1 MQSIKFIGID
11 LAKSV
16 FQLALADNQH
26 HVVKSLRLSRSQF
39 KAYFHNH
46 PPVHIIMET
55 CGTAH
60 YWARVF
66 ISQGHQVSL
75 LPAQYVKAYVRRNK
89 TDHHDAVAL
98 IEAIRNHELHSVPVK
113 SEYQQALQ
121 SLHRLR
127 SQYMRT
133 RNSRINTLRGIL
145 REFGIIVPMGPAAAI
160 RQATEKLALLP
171 SIIMPSICAVID
183 EVQHLERLMKMIEK
197 QLKSEVKEDRILQNF
212 MKINGVGLLT
222 ATATRAA
229 IQSPEQFKNGRQFS
243 AWLGL
248 TPKEYSSGNHR
259 YLGRISKRGD
269 KYLRTLFVHGARSVM
284 VRCKIQQ
291 RSGKP
296 LTRLQQW
303 ATQLEQRV
311 GHNKATVALANKMAR
326 ILWATWMHQR
336 EFDGNYVQAA

>member
-16 FQLALADNQH
+16 FQLALADSRY
-26 HVVKSLRLSRSQF
+26 HVIKSLRLSRSQF
-39 KAYFHNH
+39 KAYFNNH
-46 PPVHIIMET
+46 PPTHIIMET

-66 ISQGHQVSL
+66 QQQGHQISL

-98 IEAIRNHELHSVPVK
+98 IEAIRNHEIHCVPVK
-113 SEYQQALQ
+113 SEYQQVLQ

-133 RNSRINTLRGIL
+133 RNARINALRGIL
-145 REFGIIVPMGPAAAI
+145 RELGFIVPMGPVAALREATNALSKLPAI
-160 RQATEKLALLP
+160 ITPA
-171 SIIMPSICAVID
+171 ICAVIE
-183 EVQHLERLMKMIEK
+183 EVETLQQRMKDIER
-197 QLKSEVKEDRILQNF
+197 QLKSEVKADPILQQF
-212 MKINGVGLLT
+212 MQINGVGLLT

-229 IQSPEQFKNGRQFS
+229 VQSPEQFKNGRQFS

-296 LTRLQQW
+296 PTRLQQW
-303 ATQLEQRV
+303 AIQLEQRV
-311 GHNKATVALANKMAR
+311 GHNKGTVALANKMAR

-336 EFDGNYVQAA
+336 IFDGNYAKAS